1 MSVLEIVIYMH
12 LTWKIDCYYRKLA
25 LYALAICNLAPF
37 WPHDA
42 FALAIWTS
50 FALAMGTVAHC
61 ALAMG
66 TVAYYRARPIWTL
79 RAASFALAMGSVA
92 HYCALAAFPL
102 AIWTSFALAMGTRPY
117 CFQAMWTLAASFAP
131 AMGTVAHYRARAIWT
146 LRVASFALAMGTVVH
161 YRARAIWTLLAD
173 SFALAISR
181 ELAALVMVI
190 LTIGLKLVSD
200 CSSLLKTSWLI
211 AFLVLPRQLL
221 FLHL

>member
-12 LTWKIDCYYRKLA
+12 LTWKIDCYYRKMA

-42 FALAIWTS
+42 FA
-50 FALAMGTVAHC
+50 
-61 ALAMG
+61 
-66 TVAYYRARPIWTL
+66 
-79 RAASFALAMGSVA
+79 
-92 HYCALAAFPL
+92 L

-146 LRVASFALAMGTVVH
+146 LRAASFALAMGTVVH